1 LVQAPDAVQMKDD
14 SKDGGAAASRRP
26 WFAGPL
32 TPLGLTVAAIC
43 LVLDQASK
51 LWLLFV
57 YDLGSRGRVP
67 VAPFVDFVLYWNT
80 GISYGLFAQNSE
92 LGRWLLVG
100 FMLAAV
106 VLLWS
111 WLARAEHRLAAVALG
126 LIIGGALGN
135 AIDRIIYGAVVDFV
149 LFHIDFGTWQFRWYV
164 FNLADAAI
172 VAGVIGLIYET
183 LFMQRAAKAP

>member
-1 LVQAPDAVQMKDD
+1 MIQVPDAIPMKDD
-14 SKDGGAAASRRP
+14 SKDDGASGSGRP

-80 GISYGLFAQNSE
+80 GISYGLFAQDSE

-100 FMLAAV
+100 FMLGAV
-106 VLLWS
+106 VLLWV
-111 WLARAEHRLAAVALG
+111 WLARAEHRIAAVALG

-135 AIDRIIYGAVVDFV
+135 AIDRVAYGAVADFV

-172 VAGVIGLIYET
+172 VAGVAGLIYET